1 MQSHI
6 WVWLNASAHLSIY
19 QNLQSSIY
27 LLMPLLI
34 YLSTN
39 DYTVN
44 LFIYQCL
51 YWSIYLSF
59 YSFLF
64 QYLYQSIYLS
74 ETLVIYL
81 SNNASTDLYSS
92 ISAFTDLSIYFSF
105 IGLSKL
111 CLFLIDQ
118 RLYWTIFSSIPL
130 LNYLFINTF
139 TDLSIYQALYLSIY
153 LCTFTES
160 GCTSFIL

>member
-1 MQSHI
+1 M
-6 WVWLNASAHLSIY
+6 
-19 QNLQSSIY
+19 
-27 LLMPLLI
+27 I

-39 DYTVN
+39 AFTD

-64 QYLYQSIYLS
+64 QYLYQFIYLS
-74 ETLVIYL
+74 VTLVIYL
-81 SNNASTDLYSS
+81 STNASTDLYSS
-92 ISAFTDLSIYFSF
+92 ISAFTYLYIYFSF

-118 RLYWTIFSSIPL
+118 RLYWIIFSSIPL

-153 LCTFTES
+153 VLVPES
-160 GCTSFIL
+160 GCTFFIL